1 MTKKIQI
8 PSKEEI
14 YNLYII
20 KNLTINQLKKYYQVG
35 QSTIDKWIKILR
47 VNKKHEKRKYPL
59 PSKKDFYKQY
69 HTNNLSMTELIIY
82 YKVPEHIIRR
92 WIEYF
97 GFKKT
102 RKEIGEIRAKMFF
115 KKHGVYNPSQLET
128 VKEKRKETLI
138 TNYGLDN
145 IFKDKEKIKQSYIK
159 NLGVSNPSKLE
170 SVKQKKEQTFKKH
183 FGVKTALQLK
193 EVRQRQKEVAKKK
206 YGEKGVLGNEHI
218 KAKIKRNVQNKYG
231 VDNVMQL
238 QSSKDKRI
246 ETNKEKYGKEYYAQ
260 TEESKEKI
268 KNTCL
273 NKYGKDNYFKTEE
286 FEKKKTETNI
296 IKFGFDS
303 YSKTKEFK
311 DFIKEHHGEIQQK
324 VYNTKKQN
332 NSFNKSEDEEKVY
345 QFLLHKFKQQDIVR
359 QYRSEEYPF
368 ACDFY
373 IKSLDLYIE
382 YHGSWVHGGKPFV
395 NSVEDKQ
402 RLKKWESKSKEI
414 NFKGEAKSFYSNAI
428 YVWTKLDTKKL
439 QTFIANKLNYK
450 IFYTLQD
457 FEEWYKTI

>member
-1 MTKKIQI
+1 MTQKIKL
-8 PSKEEI
+8 PSKEDF
-14 YNLYII
+14 YNQYITNNLSIQAMAEHYNVGKSTIDNWI
-20 KNLTINQLKKYYQVG
+20 KAFQIKKSKELIKQCKERTNLKKFGYTNVALIPGYRKKTHFSIPIPSYEDFYKHYIEENMSRTELCNYYKVG
-35 QSTIDKWIKILR
+35 KSTIDKWISILKIKKSQDLI
-47 VNKKHEKRKYPL
+47 NKSIQNYMLKKYNV
-59 PSKKDFYKQY
+59 K
-69 HTNNLSMTELIIY
+69 NI
-82 YKVPEHIIRR
+82 
-92 WIEYF
+92 
-97 GFKKT
+97 
-102 RKEIGEIRAKMFF
+102 
-115 KKHGVYNPSQLET
+115 SQLE
-128 VKEKRKETLI
+128 EI
-138 TNYGLDN
+138 
-145 IFKDKEKIKQSYIK
+145 
-159 NLGVSNPSKLE
+159 
-170 SVKQKKEQTFKKH
+170 KQKKEQTVFSH
-183 FGVKTALQLK
+183 FGVKSAMEIPTLREK
-193 EVRQRQKEVAKKK
+193 SWNIIKDR
-206 YGEKGVLGNEHI
+206 YGNKGVLGNVEMQQ
-218 KAKIKRNVQNKYG
+218 KIKDIIKEKYNVE
-231 VDNVMQL
+231 NVMQL

-260 TEESKEKI
+260 TEDCKEQV

-286 FEKKKTETNI
+286 FEKKKIETNI

-359 QYRSEEYPF
+359 QYRSKEYPF

-373 IKSLDLYIE
+373 IKPLDLYIE
-382 YHGSWVHGGKPFV
+382 YHGSWVHGGKPFT
-395 NSVEDKQ
+395 NSAEDKQ
-402 RLKKWESKSKEI
+402 RLKKWKSKAQEI
-414 NFKGEAKSFYSNAI
+414 NFKGETKSFYSNAI
-428 YVWTKLDTKKL
+428 YVWTKLDTKKQ